1 MSYSE
6 ADTYRFYDKDFYP
19 NDHSMGL
26 FENDEYY
33 PSSYS
38 FNVAQQNENHSFDPS
53 PLFEKV
59 QNEEK
64 FEKVQNEEKTEKEKS
79 NQVTESKQKTDP
91 TSKSLE
97 SLSVSDNESEVK
109 EKKLLGRKIKGDTEK
124 RKHDKFRPDNKMR
137 KVKSNFV
144 NLLPD
149 YVNSSLSMEHPK
161 FLKISK
167 KVNEELSIDYNKT
180 LMNQSLRE
188 IFSLNPINGRYSKKN
203 FSKNYNTELVEEIY
217 NKNEEL
223 EAIEKLNQTYIQV
236 LDNYRK
242 NNLKQ
247 FKDSILDKE
256 IKNGEDRKKAIQ
268 YTDELAELL
277 LGYEKYFD
285 NRTPRYKKNKN

>member
-1 MSYSE
+1 MFYSE
-6 ADTYRFYDKDFYP
+6 ADTYSIYDKDFYP

-26 FENDEYY
+26 FESDEYY
-33 PSSYS
+33 QNSYS
-38 FNVAQQNENHSFDPS
+38 FNAAQQNENHSFDPS
-53 PLFEKV
+53 PL
-59 QNEEK
+59 

-91 TSKSLE
+91 TSKNLE

-167 KVNEELSIDYNKT
+167 KVNEELSIDYNKN

-217 NKNEEL
+217 SKNEEL

-256 IKNGEDRKKAIQ
+256 IKNGEDRKTAIQ

-277 LGYEKYFD
+277 FGYEKYFD

>member
-26 FENDEYY
+26 FESDEYY
-33 PSSYS
+33 QESYS
-38 FNVAQQNENHSFDPS
+38 FNVALQNENHGFDPS
-53 PLFEKV
+53 PL
-59 QNEEK
+59 

-91 TSKSLE
+91 TSKNLE

-109 EKKLLGRKIKGDTEK
+109 GKKLLGRKIKGDTEK

-203 FSKNYNTELVEEIY
+203 FSKNYNTELVKKIY
-217 NKNEEL
+217 SKNEEL

-256 IKNGEDRKKAIQ
+256 IKNGEDRKTAIQ

>member
-1 MSYSE
+1 MFYSE
-6 ADTYRFYDKDFYP
+6 ADTYSIYDKDFYP

-26 FENDEYY
+26 FESDEYY
-33 PSSYS
+33 QDSYS
-38 FNVAQQNENHSFDPS
+38 FNVALQNENHGFDPS
-53 PLFEKV
+53 PL
-59 QNEEK
+59 

-217 NKNEEL
+217 SKNEEL

-256 IKNGEDRKKAIQ
+256 IKNGEDRKTAIQ

>member
-1 MSYSE
+1 
-6 ADTYRFYDKDFYP
+6 
-19 NDHSMGL
+19 MGL
-26 FENDEYY
+26 FESDEYY
-33 PSSYS
+33 QDSYS
-38 FNVAQQNENHSFDPS
+38 FNVALQNENHCFDPS
-53 PLFEKV
+53 PL
-59 QNEEK
+59 

-91 TSKSLE
+91 TSKNLE

-247 FKDSILDKE
+247 FKESILDKE
-256 IKNGEDRKKAIQ
+256 IKNGEDRKTAIQ

>member
-1 MSYSE
+1 MLGSE
-6 ADTYRFYDKDFYP
+6 FDTYSIYDKDFYP
-19 NDHSMGL
+19 NDHNMGL
-26 FENDEYY
+26 FESDEYY
-33 PSSYS
+33 QNSYS
-38 FNVAQQNENHSFDPS
+38 FNASKENENHAFDPS
-53 PLFEKV
+53 PL
-59 QNEEK
+59 

-91 TSKSLE
+91 TSKNLE

-180 LMNQSLRE
+180 LMNQSLKE

-217 NKNEEL
+217 SKNEEL

-247 FKDSILDKE
+247 FKDSILEKE
-256 IKNGEDRKKAIQ
+256 IKNGEDRKTAIQ

>member
-1 MSYSE
+1 MFYSE
-6 ADTYRFYDKDFYP
+6 ADTYSIYDKDFYP

-26 FENDEYY
+26 FESDEYY
-33 PSSYS
+33 QDSYS
-38 FNVAQQNENHSFDPS
+38 FNVALQNENHGFDPS
-53 PLFEKV
+53 PL
-59 QNEEK
+59 

-91 TSKSLE
+91 TSKNLE

-247 FKDSILDKE
+247 FKDSILEKE
-256 IKNGEDRKKAIQ
+256 IKNGEDRKTAIQ

>member
-26 FENDEYY
+26 FESDEYY
-33 PSSYS
+33 QDSYS

-53 PLFEKV
+53 PL
-59 QNEEK
+59 

-91 TSKSLE
+91 TSKNLE

-247 FKDSILDKE
+247 FKESILDKE
-256 IKNGEDRKKAIQ
+256 IKNGEDRKTAIK
-268 YTDELAELL
+268 YADELADLL
-277 LGYEKYFD
+277 FGYEDYF
-285 NRTPRYKKNKN
+285 NTKTARYKKNKN

>member
-1 MSYSE
+1 MFDSE

-26 FENDEYY
+26 FESDEYY
-33 PSSYS
+33 PNSYS

-53 PLFEKV
+53 PL
-59 QNEEK
+59 

-188 IFSLNPINGRYSKKN
+188 IFSLNPINGRYSKKK
-203 FSKNYNTELVEEIY
+203 FFQ
-217 NKNEEL
+217 
-223 EAIEKLNQTYIQV
+223 KL
-236 LDNYRK
+236 
-242 NNLKQ
+242 
-247 FKDSILDKE
+247 
-256 IKNGEDRKKAIQ
+256 
-268 YTDELAELL
+268 
-277 LGYEKYFD
+277 
-285 NRTPRYKKNKN
+285 

>member
-1 MSYSE
+1 MFYSE
-6 ADTYRFYDKDFYP
+6 ADTYSIYDKDFYP
-19 NDHSMGL
+19 NDHNMGL
-26 FENDEYY
+26 FESDEYY
-33 PSSYS
+33 QNSYS
-38 FNVAQQNENHSFDPS
+38 FNASKENENHAFDPS
-53 PLFEKV
+53 PL
-59 QNEEK
+59 

-91 TSKSLE
+91 TSKNLE
-97 SLSVSDNESEVK
+97 SLYVSDNESEVK

-167 KVNEELSIDYNKT
+167 KVNEELSIDYNKN

-203 FSKNYNTELVEEIY
+203 FPKNYNTELVEEIY
-217 NKNEEL
+217 SKNEEL

-256 IKNGEDRKKAIQ
+256 IKNGEDRKTAIQ

>member
-26 FENDEYY
+26 FESDEYY
-33 PSSYS
+33 QDSYS
-38 FNVAQQNENHSFDPS
+38 FNVALQNENHGFDPS
-53 PLFEKV
+53 PL
-59 QNEEK
+59 

-91 TSKSLE
+91 TSKNLE

-188 IFSLNPINGRYSKKN
+188 IFSLNPINGRY
-203 FSKNYNTELVEEIY
+203 
-217 NKNEEL
+217 
-223 EAIEKLNQTYIQV
+223 
-236 LDNYRK
+236 
-242 NNLKQ
+242 
-247 FKDSILDKE
+247 
-256 IKNGEDRKKAIQ
+256 
-268 YTDELAELL
+268 
-277 LGYEKYFD
+277 
-285 NRTPRYKKNKN
+285 

>member
-1 MSYSE
+1 MCDSE
-6 ADTYRFYDKDFYP
+6 FEPFYNYDSGLFH
-19 NDHSMGL
+19 NDHTMGL
-26 FENDEYY
+26 FESDEFY
-33 PSSYS
+33 PSSNL
-38 FNVAQQNENHSFDPS
+38 FNTAQPNENPICNGFDPT
-53 PLFEKV
+53 PLFERI
-59 QNEEK
+59 
-64 FEKVQNEEKTEKEKS
+64 QNEEKTEKEKS

-91 TSKSLE
+91 TSKNLE

-203 FSKNYNTELVEEIY
+203 FPKNYNTELVEEIY

-256 IKNGEDRKKAIQ
+256 IKNGEDRKTAIQ

>member
-1 MSYSE
+1 MFYSE
-6 ADTYRFYDKDFYP
+6 ADTYSIYDKDFYP
-19 NDHSMGL
+19 NDHNMGL
-26 FENDEYY
+26 FESDEYY
-33 PSSYS
+33 QNSYS
-38 FNVAQQNENHSFDPS
+38 FNASKENENHAFDPS
-53 PLFEKV
+53 PL
-59 QNEEK
+59 

-91 TSKSLE
+91 TSKNLE

-167 KVNEELSIDYNKT
+167 KVNEELSIDYNKN

-203 FSKNYNTELVEEIY
+203 FPKNYNTELVEEIY
-217 NKNEEL
+217 SKNEEL

-256 IKNGEDRKKAIQ
+256 IKNGEDRKTAIQ

>member
-1 MSYSE
+1 MCDPDF
-6 ADTYRFYDKDFYP
+6 DTYYNFNDGFYS
-19 NDHSMGL
+19 NDHTIGL
-26 FENDEYY
+26 FENDGFY
-33 PSSYS
+33 PSSNS
-38 FNVAQQNENHSFDPS
+38 FNVSQQNENPICGGFDPT
-53 PLFEKV
+53 PLFERV
-59 QNEEK
+59 P
-64 FEKVQNEEKTEKEKS
+64 NEEKTEKDNINPEK
-79 NQVTESKQKTDP
+79 ESKQKTDI
-91 TSKSLE
+91 TSKKLE
-97 SLSVSDNESEVK
+97 SLSFTGNEGEIK
-109 EKKLLGRKIKGDTEK
+109 EKKILGRKTKGDTEK

-217 NKNEEL
+217 SKNEEL

-256 IKNGEDRKKAIQ
+256 IKNGEDRKTAIQ

>member
-1 MSYSE
+1 MCDSE
-6 ADTYRFYDKDFYP
+6 FEPFYNYDSGLFH
-19 NDHSMGL
+19 NDHTMGL
-26 FENDEYY
+26 FESDEFY
-33 PSSYS
+33 PSSNL
-38 FNVAQQNENHSFDPS
+38 FNTAQPNENPICNGFDPT
-53 PLFEKV
+53 PLFERI
-59 QNEEK
+59 
-64 FEKVQNEEKTEKEKS
+64 QNEEKTEKEKS

-256 IKNGEDRKKAIQ
+256 IKNGEDRKTAIQ

>member
-26 FENDEYY
+26 FESDEYY
-33 PSSYS
+33 QNSYS
-38 FNVAQQNENHSFDPS
+38 FNAAQQNENHSFDPS

-64 FEKVQNEEKTEKEKS
+64 TEKEKI
-79 NQVTESKQKTDP
+79 NTEKESKQKTDV
-91 TSKSLE
+91 TSKKME
-97 SLSVSDNESEVK
+97 SLSFSADEGEVK
-109 EKKLLGRKIKGDTEK
+109 EKKVLGRKTKGDTEA
-124 RKHDKFRPDNKMR
+124 RKHDKFRQDNEMR

-144 NLLPD
+144 NFLPD
-149 YVNSSLSMEHPK
+149 YVNSSLPLEHPK

-167 KVNEELSIDYNKT
+167 DVNEELSIDYNKK
-180 LMNQSLRE
+180 LMGLSLRE
-188 IFSLNPINGRYSKKN
+188 IFSQNPINGRYSKKN
-203 FSKNYNTELVEEIY
+203 YSKSYNADLVEEIY
-217 NKNEEL
+217 RKNEESG
-223 EAIEKLNQTYIQV
+223 AIEKLNQTYIQV

>member
-26 FENDEYY
+26 FESDEYY
-33 PSSYS
+33 QDSYS
-38 FNVAQQNENHSFDPS
+38 FNVALQNENHGFDPS
-53 PLFEKV
+53 PL
-59 QNEEK
+59 

-91 TSKSLE
+91 T
-97 SLSVSDNESEVK
+97 K

-256 IKNGEDRKKAIQ
+256 IKNGEDRKTAIQ

>member
-1 MSYSE
+1 MLGSE
-6 ADTYRFYDKDFYP
+6 FDTYSIYDKDFYS
-19 NDHSMGL
+19 NDHNMGL
-26 FENDEYY
+26 FESDEYY
-33 PSSYS
+33 QNSYS
-38 FNVAQQNENHSFDPS
+38 FNALKENENHAFDPS
-53 PLFEKV
+53 PL
-59 QNEEK
+59 

-161 FLKISK
+161 LLKISK

-256 IKNGEDRKKAIQ
+256 IKNGEDRKTAIQ

>member
-26 FENDEYY
+26 FESDEYY
-33 PSSYS
+33 QDSYS
-38 FNVAQQNENHSFDPS
+38 FNVALQNENHGFDPS
-53 PLFEKV
+53 PL
-59 QNEEK
+59 

-167 KVNEELSIDYNKT
+167 DVNEELGVDYNKN

-188 IFSLNPINGRYSKKN
+188 IFSQNSINGRYSKKN
-203 FSKNYNTELVEEIY
+203 FSKSYNADLVEEIY
-217 NKNEEL
+217 EKNEEL

-236 LDNYRK
+236 LDYYRK
-242 NNLKQ
+242 NNFEQ
-247 FKDSILDKE
+247 FKNYILDKE
-256 IKNGEDRKKAIQ
+256 IKNGEDRKTAIK
-268 YTDELAELL
+268 YADELADLL
-277 LGYEKYFD
+277 FGY
-285 NRTPRYKKNKN
+285 